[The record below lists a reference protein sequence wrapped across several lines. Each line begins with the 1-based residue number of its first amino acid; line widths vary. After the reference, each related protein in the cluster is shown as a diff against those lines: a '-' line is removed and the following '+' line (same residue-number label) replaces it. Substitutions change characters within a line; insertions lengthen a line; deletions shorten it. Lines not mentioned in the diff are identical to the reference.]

1 MADSYESLLWKRS
14 YGYLRGNMDD
24 FVSEGIDI
32 YLNKH
37 DNKISVYYDG
47 LYIGSMTP
55 DDVLHIATPYVM
67 IPILPKSMIKFH
79 NQFGFG
85 IGRKSF
91 GLYTLY
97 SSSHQHIDMVC
108 DYIYYPDIHYNTQ
121 TNDFLNPMYP
131 VKERFCVDKRRL
143 PNVYTKMTVDFK
155 AYKNK
160 LTLLDRVNP
169 KQFISAYL
177 GSFQRLVAITQLD
190 KDLHKLVSHIKQ
202 GHVDREFVV
211 DLALLTGYVTHA
223 GGSWSL
229 SSTVDRLSYVVRQY
243 EPYLHILYGLYGEP
257 KQWTRPLVRE

>member
-47 LYIGSMTP
+47 LYIASMTP

-67 IPILPKSMIKFH
+67 IPILPKSMTKFH

-85 IGRKSF
+85 ISRKSF
-91 GLYTLY
+91 SLHTLY
-97 SSSHQHIDMVC
+97 LPSLHCKGAVC
-108 DYIYYPDIHYNTQ
+108 DYIYYPDIYYNTQ
-121 TNDFLNPMYP
+121 TGNFLSPMHP
-131 VKERFCVDKRRL
+131 IKGVSCVNKFRIPD
-143 PNVYTKMTVDFK
+143 VYTKMTADFK

-169 KQFISAYL
+169 KQFISAYS
-177 GSFQRLVAITQLD
+177 GPFQRLVAITQLD

-202 GHVDREFVV
+202 SHIDREFVV

-257 KQWTRPLVRE
+257 KKWTRPLVRE